1 MICETDAYTSLTFC
15 DLPNDIIKTIIN
27 YLQKEYYVELKMSC
41 KLMYK
46 TIGVF
51 PLGRRIQMF
60 SKKFGIFTCRKY
72 CINPY
77 CCDDTYDVFHRHY
90 RSGDSYY
97 IHIIQLPLNET
108 KIIINEKQIINNEI
122 IIKEIS
128 QTIMTHYC
136 SECFKKYVIVGDR
149 KNIIHNYQYI
159 DELNISYYIK
169 N

>member
-1 MICETDAYTSLTFC
+1 MICETNDYTSLTFC
-15 DLPNDIIKTIIN
+15 DLPNDIIKIIIN

-77 CCDDTYDVFHRHY
+77 CYDDTYDVFHRHY
-90 RSGDSYY
+90 RKDDSYY
-97 IHIIQLPLNET
+97 IHIIQLPLNKT
-108 KIIINEKQIINNEI
+108 KIIIN
-122 IIKEIS
+122 EIS

-136 SECFKKYVIVGDR
+136 SECFKEYVIVGDR
-149 KNIIHNYQYI
+149 KNVIHNYSWI
-159 DELNISYYIK
+159 DEVNITYGKI
-169 N
+169 NL